1 MITSELNKTSDSS
14 EPKTTSDP
22 TATETTTPTGLSVSE
37 PLPVYFK
44 ENHEWDV
51 GILKAPNCPDVDV
64 IRLIK
69 SSPFNS
75 DLRQY
80 IRSHMKNQ
88 NATNEGVFFLIGLY
102 DPLDQAIAHKRFVFT
117 SIYILMKNPI
127 FERLQSGEPSWKKKC
142 TNSMISSLAIS
153 SIRIEISHSKHLL
166 HINTSMNSV

>member
-1 MITSELNKTSDSS
+1 MIVKIDVVNNQSELNKTSDSS

-22 TATETTTPTGLSVSE
+22 TETETTTSTGLSVSE

-64 IRLIK
+64 IRFIK

-75 DLRQY
+75 DLRRY

-88 NATNEGVFFLIGLY
+88 DASNKGVFFLIGLY
-102 DPLDQAIAHKRFVFT
+102 DPLDQATAHKRFVLT
-117 SIYILMKNPI
+117 STI
-127 FERLQSGEPSWKKKC
+127 FFDERS
-142 TNSMISSLAIS
+142 NF
-153 SIRIEISHSKHLL
+153 
-166 HINTSMNSV
+166 